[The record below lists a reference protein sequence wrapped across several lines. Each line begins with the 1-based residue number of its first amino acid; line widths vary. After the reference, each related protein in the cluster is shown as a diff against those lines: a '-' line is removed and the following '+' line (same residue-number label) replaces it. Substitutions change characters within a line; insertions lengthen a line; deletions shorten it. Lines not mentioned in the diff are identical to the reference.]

1 MEDFGDELEQI
12 KREIVES
19 RALTIK
25 TNNLVN
31 ALSADVSSIAKRQ
44 QNTEQRFKWAS
55 ATTYVVG
62 VAVFLILGKIVV
74 DARVEAERAKTKDQR
89 DELAK
94 LEKELN
100 LSKTREE
107 ARARA
112 ERKAAEYYGLI
123 LLNKRREV
131 IEQFDDVQ
139 KLDLSKTEQALFSR
153 AVERAKSELSLI
165 AYQEGLDHV
174 RAERWHEAEQSLS
187 ESLRYNPSSSH
198 APNAKLKLA
207 QAFRILGRQREAVP
221 ILMSLSE
228 SSPDKEVMDDATY
241 LLAQTQVDLQAYND
255 AKNTLRAF
263 IRRFPT
269 SARLNDARM
278 QLAELRLHH

>member
-55 ATTYVVG
+55 ATTYIVG

-112 ERKAAEYYGLI
+112 ERKAADYYGLI

-131 IEQFDDVQ
+131 IEQYDEIQ

-153 AVERAKSELSLI
+153 AVEKAKAELSLI

-187 ESLRYNPSSSH
+187 ESLRHNPSAAH

-269 SARLNDARM
+269 SSRINDARM
-278 QLAELRLHH
+278 QLAELRIHH